1 LLKKSKKNVASVTAL
16 TIEKQKATKEESL
29 AWKKTMPRRLSSNF
43 KLCLGR
49 SFTPLSLPWNPLA
62 RSNYIINALSGIK
75 KTTKESIAY
84 LEFGPAMPSQQEW
97 PLC

>member
-1 LLKKSKKNVASVTAL
+1 M
-16 TIEKQKATKEESL
+16 EEDH
-29 AWKKTMPRRLSSNF
+29 AKKTVQQL

-49 SFTPLSLPWNPLA
+49 SFRPLSLPWKPLA